1 MQTSVDVTMYSAQ
14 VPWPSSGAKQATLL
28 PISPRPIN
36 PPPEAMTVPLPSNPG
51 TTGNDLVIP
60 YWPFRN
66 IRSAGPIDVAANLI
80 SGAAPV
86 DYEISSWRDL
96 EKWFRA
102 HVELQKH
109 YEMTRGC
116 PFGTLGKK
124 RL

>member
-60 YWPFRN
+60 YWPFQEHQIGRAN
-66 IRSAGPIDVAANLI
+66 RCRCQFDQDVPGPQGGKRKVRHRERLRRTVMILQNDRL
-80 SGAAPV
+80 
-86 DYEISSWRDL
+86 
-96 EKWFRA
+96 
-102 HVELQKH
+102 HVS
-109 YEMTRGC
+109 R
-116 PFGTLGKK
+116 
-124 RL
+124 